1 MENTLKN
8 VQGTQTPLLRVN
20 LFGEFQIAWQ
30 VQPLTQEAAWDRRT
44 SARAL
49 FKLLL
54 CAPGRQAP
62 RSLLA
67 GILWPD
73 TDEERARESL
83 RSACTVL
90 RKVLRT
96 FGGEELLDQRNKG
109 DILKLAEQARLWVD
123 ADEFEDLVSQA
134 SRTISPD
141 EALTLWRQAK
151 MLLRGEFLA
160 DDQSREWVSYRW
172 VKTRRQT
179 LWLARCRLIRH
190 LADLYIQKGWSV

>member
-1 MENTLKN
+1 MNEPFSASEHMENTLKS
-8 VQGTQTPLLRVN
+8 VQEAQTPLLRVN
-20 LFGEFQIAWQ
+20 LFGEFQIVWQ
-30 VQPLTQEAAWDRRT
+30 VQPFTQEAAWDRRT

-90 RKVLRT
+90 RKVLQAA
-96 FGGEELLDQRNKG
+96 GGEELLEQRNKG
-109 DILKLAEQARLWVD
+109 DILKLAEQARLCID

-134 SRTISPD
+134 SRAISPD
-141 EALTLWRQAK
+141 EALALWQQAK
-151 MLLRGEFLA
+151 TLLRGEFLA
-160 DDQSREWVSYRW
+160 DDQSSEWVSY
-172 VKTRRQT
+172 T
-179 LWLARCRLIRH
+179 LSAPIYEDGSGCTL
-190 LADLYIQKGWSV
+190 